1 LEQPCGIL
9 VCAPAGAL
17 SEVIPLD
24 RLTRKE
30 LKTDKFAQEVT
41 HSLEYVAGH
50 RKQATTYAIA
60 AVVAV
65 LAIAGFWF
73 WRNQSHKTR
82 QHDLAMSLRLLDS
95 VVMQVPQPDDP
106 RPVFATKD
114 EKSKAIR
121 NSFNDVINRYPGSNE
136 AHVAH
141 FHLGVLAADEGNL
154 GEAEKHF
161 KVVADGGDEQYASSA
176 KLSLS
181 QVYLSQGKP
190 AEAERLLRDLIANPT
205 TIVSKEQ
212 ATVALARVL
221 APSKPADARKLLEPL
236 QKDERAAVSRNATQV
251 LNELPPA
258 MAPAAAP
265 QKK

>member
-1 LEQPCGIL
+1 
-9 VCAPAGAL
+9 
-17 SEVIPLD
+17 LD
-24 RLTRKE
+24 RQTRKE

-50 RKQATTYAIA
+50 RKQATTYAIV

-65 LAIAGFWF
+65 LVIAGFWY
-73 WRNQSHKTR
+73 WRRYAHQTR

-114 EKSKAIR
+114 EKTKAIR
-121 NSFNDVINRYPGSNE
+121 NSLNDVINRYSGSDE
-136 AHVAH
+136 ADVAH

-161 KVVADGGDEQYASSA
+161 KVVADGADEQYASSA
-176 KLSLS
+176 KFSLA
-181 QVYLSQGKP
+181 QVYLSQAKP
-190 AEAERLLRDLIANPT
+190 AEAERFLRELIEKPST
-205 TIVSKEQ
+205 MVSKEQ
-212 ATVALARVL
+212 ATMALARVL
-221 APSKPADARKLLEPL
+221 ASSKPAEARKLLEPL
-236 QKDERAAVSRNATQV
+236 QKDERAAVSRNAAQV

-258 MAPAAAP
+258 MAAPAASPA
-265 QKK
+265 K